1 METEQIQLDLKKL
14 NNEFSK
20 KFRDYYIYCYDTRY
34 NSKKIIWGANYNIE
48 LELDIIKR
56 IWKDV
61 FYTECR
67 KIIES
72 YSKNKNVNED
82 RVKKFYDE
90 HFKKYENAWEI
101 NYQESDLEFFSKL
114 LRREK
119 LIHRKSR
126 LTCQFY

>member
-1 METEQIQLDLKKL
+1 MDLKEL
-14 NNEFSK
+14 NSKFSV

-82 RVKKFYDE
+82 QVKKFYDE
-90 HFKKYENAWEI
+90 YFKKHENAWEI
-101 NYQESDLEFFSKL
+101 NYQVSDLEFFSKL